1 MLWPLSICILCLSWS
16 SNLKSIHVYLMNGIS
31 LYDYTASYLSL
42 LWLIDLDP
50 SFLLSWTV
58 LQYSCLLTEE
68 ILLFSASYHGFPAI
82 CLPFVWG
89 PERNDVVLFSVLTHC
104 IWKFLCQGLNLSL
117 SCDLC
122 CSCSN
127 TRLFTHCAGQGIE
140 PTPVQRQCRILYLP
154 RQVGTPWCLFLT
166 HVFPFPL
173 DFPKSNVLYTLRA
186 EIKDG
191 GIGKHCLGL
200 SDPPE
205 VGQQVTGICP
215 VFKCLRFFF

>member
-89 PERNDVVLFSVLTHC
+89 PERNDVVFFFWPYPLHMEVPVP
-104 IWKFLCQGLNLSL
+104 
-117 SCDLC
+117 
-122 CSCSN
+122 
-127 TRLFTHCAGQGIE
+127 GIE
-140 PTPVQRQCRILYLP
+140 SESQLWPMLQLQQHQIVYPLCWARDWTHTTAETAQDPLPTVPS
-154 RQVGTPWCLFLT
+154 GNSMM
-166 HVFPFPL
+166 PFSTSC
-173 DFPKSNVLYTLRA
+173 FSHQIR
-186 EIKDG
+186 
-191 GIGKHCLGL
+191 
-200 SDPPE
+200 S
-205 VGQQVTGICP
+205 
-215 VFKCLRFFF
+215 